1 MQRAVPRQT
10 SPAKKGGTS
19 DFFNSNMDVSM
30 KITKKAGIAGLFSL
44 ALLAAAPAA
53 YSANCTFRSSS
64 EFMGSTQAGS
74 VTEAFGPFTQT
85 CTGGMSASITNI
97 RGGRDLRLQIE
108 KEVNGSWQVVSSG
121 SSVSYPGEPGRY
133 RFTVTNYGTMG
144 LAQWSLK
151 YSKMG

>member
-1 MQRAVPRQT
+1 MSV
-10 SPAKKGGTS
+10 
-19 DFFNSNMDVSM
+19 FLFNSNMDVSM
-30 KITKKAGIAGLFSL
+30 KIIKKAGIAGLFSL
-44 ALLAAAPAA
+44 ALLAAAPTA

-64 EFMGSTQAGS
+64 EFTGSTQAGS